1 MTKRQLLIAGIIC
14 LVILTIVIPIET
26 TIIPK
31 WRPQVVDVNGVASPS
46 MRVTQHWRHYRLYVG
61 GNDSSEDRYTD
72 LNGYVEFP
80 ARSVRAGLLRRT
92 TVPIVTRITTIVH
105 GGWDISGAV
114 WATGIKDVA
123 WLSYH
128 SDKPLP
134 DKMRVEKCSRD
145 RE

>member
-14 LVILTIVIPIET
+14 FVILTIVIPIET

-31 WRPQVVDVNGVASPS
+31 WRLQVVDVDGVACPS
-46 MRVTQHWRHYRLYVG
+46 MRVTQQWGHYRLYVG
-61 GNDSSEDRYTD
+61 GNDSSEDRHTD

-92 TVPIVTRITTIVH
+92 TVPIVTRITTIMH

-114 WATGIKDVA
+114 WASGIKDVA

-134 DKMRVEKCSRD
+134 DKMRVEECISE